1 MRKPRSVREGID
13 TATATDAHNVTYSF
27 LTLAQCHLAAKSP
40 FQGWVWWKVAGEGS
54 EKESE
59 YFHGDCVSTLPGI
72 LEVVVEHSLSVYWMD
87 NSKLE
92 SGEGQITH
100 IGPKLPPFNEEKVT
114 LEVYWDATIPAI
126 ANRISEELHQHL
138 LSSLKV
144 YPHELIRLKGIT
156 VVRPSVD
163 IKYSCP
169 VINSV
174 FDEAAFSAAA
184 AGDVVPDF
192 YEVVRMGDTDD
203 SRVGIGDLAWRDLGL
218 SDSSG
223 ALCHCCLSIGP

>member
-1 MRKPRSVREGID
+1 MSRTVPHTSSVPSGSKE
-13 TATATDAHNVTYSF
+13 S
-27 LTLAQCHLAAKSP
+27 

-59 YFHGDCVSTLPGI
+59 YFHGDF
-72 LEVVVEHSLSVYWMD
+72 VYWMD
-87 NSKLE
+87 NSKL
-92 SGEGQITH
+92 GEDLDFANTLVQKAGKGKITH

-192 YEVVRMGDTDD
+192 YEG
-203 SRVGIGDLAWRDLGL
+203 
-218 SDSSG
+218 
-223 ALCHCCLSIGP
+223 C